1 MRLLPLSNTALLRG
15 LLVASI
21 ALQQS
26 AFAQDCEDC
35 DAPAIA
41 AAAVYTGE
49 AWRNASGGLETG
61 NRYLDNLDLTLE
73 VDGGRAFGLEGVT
86 LFAYALYN
94 NGHVF
99 SDELVGSAQGIS
111 NIEAVDALRLYEL
124 WAEWQGGATPSSVRV
139 GLYDLNSEFD
149 SIETAGLFMNPSHGI
164 GADFAQSGQNG
175 PSIFPNTSLA
185 VRGATT
191 IGAWTFRGAV
201 LDGVPGDLD
210 HADRT
215 HVQLDSDE
223 GALLVGEMN
232 YSHGSGW
239 RMAAGYWQYSAEFDD
254 LTAIDAAGEPARRD
268 DNAGMYALVE
278 SPAMFES
285 SRGGTT
291 RVFARGG
298 VAEERINPIRSYMG
312 AGIVR
317 SAVFHE
323 SDQLGLAIAVATLG
337 DPYRQ
342 ALASA
347 DEASVSREENV
358 ELSYRILV
366 NDWLTLQPDVQ
377 YVRHPGMNPEVRD
390 AWLVGLRFELAA
402 GWER

>member
-1 MRLLPLSNTALLRG
+1 MRLLRLSNIALIRG
-15 LLVASI
+15 LLAASI
-21 ALQQS
+21 AAQQP
-26 AFAQDCEDC
+26 ALADECEDC

-49 AWRNASGGLETG
+49 AWRNASGGLQSG

-73 VDGGRAFGLEGVT
+73 VDGGRTFGVEGLT

-94 NGHVF
+94 NGHVV
-99 SDELVGSAQGIS
+99 SDDLVGSAQGIS

-124 WAEWQGGATPSSVRV
+124 WAEWQGGATPSSVRI

-149 SIETAGLFMNPSHGI
+149 AIETAALFVNPSHGI
-164 GADFAQSGQNG
+164 GPDFAQSGQNG

-191 IGAWTFRGAV
+191 VGAWTFRGAV
-201 LDGVPGDLD
+201 LDGVPGDVD
-210 HADRT
+210 HPDRT
-215 HVQLDSDE
+215 HIELGSDE
-223 GALLVGEMN
+223 GALLVGEVDYN
-232 YSHGSGW
+232 HSSGL
-239 RMAAGYWQYSAEFDD
+239 RVAAGYWQYTAEFDD
-254 LTAIDAAGEPARRD
+254 LTAVDDAGEPSQRD
-268 DNAGMYALVE
+268 DNAGLYALVE
-278 SPAMFES
+278 SPEFFES
-285 SRGGTT
+285 ADGRTT
-291 RVFARGG
+291 RVYARSG
-298 VAEERINPIRSYMG
+298 VAEERVNPIRSYLG

-323 SDQLGLAIAVATLG
+323 TDQLGFAIAVAALG

-342 ALASA
+342 ALAAAGESS
-347 DEASVSREENV
+347 DSREQNF
-358 ELSYRILV
+358 ELTYRISI

-377 YVRHPGMNPEVRD
+377 YVRHPGMNPEVRN